1 MYLGHF
7 GTTNLLLIDHFLEG
21 DFQLI
26 GNLRVGSLLSH
37 AHEQRVKQAGRK
49 ESGEEKVSLP

>member
-7 GTTNLLLIDHFLEG
+7 GTANLLLIDHFLEG

-37 AHEQRVKQAGRK
+37 AHEHRVKQAGRK
-49 ESGEEKVSLP
+49 EPGEETPRK